1 MEAHVDQ
8 DVNPQSV
15 NPSTYDE
22 HHPNMQAPTPQH
34 PNPEN
39 EPSVFGPFGST
50 AWVDQLE
57 ALFRQAEMTAVRA
70 LGKQI
75 QFEGGQGG
83 NALQGAQNLQ
93 LSQALQQLFQRDNI
107 TAIRCTPQRMFVV
120 ETKDGATY
128 ESPLLRSA
136 LQEIP
141 NLDLSQPFTLA
152 RQQGTSGSRQAAQA
166 SATQTNSQ
174 QNRQGGQAGQA
185 SAGSPGQGSAR
196 QMGGNQSGGQNPNQ
210 SPDQRPRNPTSR

>member
-39 EPSVFGPFGST
+39 EPSVFGPFGSV

-57 ALFRQAEMTAVRA
+57 ALFRQAGLTSIRA
-70 LGKQI
+70 SGDQI
-75 QFEGGQGG
+75 RVEGSQGG
-83 NALQGAQNLQ
+83 NTLQGAQDPQ

-107 TAIRCTPQRMFVV
+107 TAIRCTPQKMFVV

-128 ESPLLRSA
+128 ESPSLRSA

-141 NLDLSQPFTLA
+141 NLDLSRPFTLSG
-152 RQQGTSGSRQAAQA
+152 QQGTGGSRQM
-166 SATQTNSQ
+166 
-174 QNRQGGQAGQA
+174 
-185 SAGSPGQGSAR
+185 GS
-196 QMGGNQSGGQNPNQ
+196 NQPGGQNPNQ
-210 SPDQRPRNPTSR
+210 PPNQPPRNPTSR